1 MWRPLVIG
9 LVVLFPNF
17 GRADVA
23 SDGERLRRAGKYAE
37 AEKLLAP
44 VVQRDPHAF
53 AARLSLGLVY
63 RATGRRD
70 LERAVW
76 NRFYDDF
83 ESGAI
88 DKKKARELMYVAEA
102 ARYLGGWQ
110 DANDTF
116 RDAVDAD
123 PKGKDGARANV
134 EWAALFLEKYDAGH
148 AEQSLQEAL
157 KVLPKDPEAHALYA
171 RVKMEQNDLAGA
183 EREVQAALATDPKN
197 VAALDARADRQA
209 TDEAWS
215 EALATARRA
224 LAVNPEDVPARIVVG
239 GVDYLR
245 GDTRGYEAE
254 RDHVL
259 ATNPRAW
266 ELFHGVAE
274 MCVREHRYVE
284 ANALEEQALKIE
296 PKSWVAL
303 AAIGNNWLRLGEDQK
318 GLAALQEAWK
328 RDPYNVRT
336 YNLLQLFEDVIPKE
350 YVLVDGTPFRFRV
363 TKREEPVLLHYVKP
377 FVAREYAE
385 LVKRYGFTPEGP
397 LTIEL
402 YANPEHYAVRT
413 VGLPGLE
420 ALGVTFGKVV
430 TGMSPAGGRF
440 NWGLMLW
447 HEVAHIFSIQM
458 SKARVPRWFTEG
470 LSEYETA
477 RLDPTWTRRTHA
489 ELAHAVNEGKL
500 LPVADLNLG
509 FTRARDVS
517 HMVVTYHQAAE
528 EVMFLVRRFG
538 FDVVPKALRL
548 FADGKETVEV
558 IPAITG
564 MPLKAYDAAFAADL
578 RARLKPYE
586 NNFYVRNA
594 DISDVEAL
602 RDQIAAHPN
611 DERAK
616 GLMAMALLKAQQGE
630 EAQKLIEKAAAHPTS
645 PETYLAAGE
654 IFMARKERVMAK
666 HMFELLIQE
675 KHDGYD
681 ARLWLG
687 KIAADEGNLV
697 EAKKQLALAEG
708 YDPDSAE
715 PYVILA
721 KATLKA
727 EPATAVAALEK
738 AAQLEVMDSSIPK
751 TLVEIYAKDE
761 RWADVV
767 RTARLSQF
775 IDPYDIDVHA
785 QLARALY
792 ATGKPAEAKA
802 EIELALQCSPNEE
815 QTAMLKKLRA
825 TGGKAAPAVTPGA
838 GPKAVAPRPPS
849 PR

>member
-1 MWRPLVIG
+1 MWRPLVIA
-9 LVVLFPNF
+9 LVLLFPNF

-23 SDGERLRRAGKYAE
+23 SDGERLRRQGRYAD

-53 AARLSLGLVY
+53 AARRSLGLVY

-88 DKKKARELMYVAEA
+88 DKKSARQLTYVAEA

-123 PKGKDGARANV
+123 PHGKDGARANI

-157 KVLPKDPEAHALYA
+157 KILPKDAEAHALYA
-171 RVKMEQNDLAGA
+171 RVKMEQNDLPGA
-183 EREVQAALATDPKN
+183 EREVQAALLSDPKN
-197 VAALDARADRQA
+197 VAAFDVRAERQVV
-209 TDEAWS
+209 DEAWH
-215 EALATARRA
+215 EAVATARRA
-224 LAVNPEDVPARIVVG
+224 LAVDPEDVAARTIVGAVAF
-239 GVDYLR
+239 LR
-245 GDTRGYEAE
+245 DDQKGYEAE

-259 ATNPRAW
+259 ATNPHAW
-266 ELFHGVAE
+266 EFFHGVAE
-274 MCVREHRYVE
+274 LCVKEHRYVE
-284 ANALEEQALKIE
+284 ANALEAEALKIE

-303 AAIGNNWLRLGEDQK
+303 AAIGNNWLRLGNDQK
-318 GLAALQEAWK
+318 GLDALQEAWK

-350 YVLVDGTPFRFRV
+350 YVLVDPDGATLRDAPSGTRKPFRFRV

-377 FVAREYAE
+377 MVEREYAE

-430 TGMSPAGGRF
+430 TGMSPMGGRF

-447 HEVAHIFSIQM
+447 HEVAHIFSIQL
-458 SKARVPRWFTEG
+458 SRARVPRWFTEG
-470 LSEYETA
+470 LSEYETS
-477 RLDPTWTRRTHA
+477 RVDPTWVRRTHA
-489 ELAHAVNEGKL
+489 ELYHAIANKQL
-500 LPVADLNLG
+500 LSVADLNLG

-538 FDVVPKALRL
+538 FPVVPKALRM
-548 FADGKETVEV
+548 FAQGKETPEV

-564 MPLKAYDAAFAADL
+564 MSIKQYDAAFEADL

-586 NNFYVRNA
+586 NNFYVKA
-594 DISDVEAL
+594 SDFSDVDAL
-602 RDQIAAHPN
+602 RDQIAENPK

-616 GLMAMALLKAQQGE
+616 ALMAMALIKAQQGG
-630 EAQKLIEKAAAHPTS
+630 EAEKLIEKAAEHPTS
-645 PETYLAAGE
+645 PETLLAAGQ
-654 IFMARKERVMAK
+654 IFIARKERVMAK
-666 HMFELLIQE
+666 KMFQGLIDE

-687 KIAADEGNLV
+687 KIAVDEGNLD
-697 EAKKQLALAEG
+697 EAKKQLALAKQF
-708 YDPDSAE
+708 DPESAE
-715 PYVILA
+715 PYVLLA
-721 KATLKA
+721 KALIKTDGDA
-727 EPATAVAALEK
+727 AVAELEK
-738 AAQLEVMDSSIPK
+738 AAELEVMDSSIPK
-751 TLVEIYAKDE
+751 ALVEIYAKKQ

-767 RTARLSQF
+767 RTARLSQM
-775 IDPYDIDVHA
+775 IDPYDVEVHGA
-785 QLARALY
+785 LARALL
-792 ATGKPAEAKA
+792 ALGKKDEAKV
-802 EIELALQCSPNEE
+802 ELELRKQSAASTGAALP
-815 QTAMLKKLRA
+815 
-825 TGGKAAPAVTPGA
+825 
-838 GPKAVAPRPPS
+838 PPS

>member
-9 LVVLFPNF
+9 LVLLFPNF
-17 GRADVA
+17 GHADPA
-23 SDGERLRRAGKYAE
+23 ADGERLRRAGRYAE

-44 VVQRDPHAF
+44 AVQRDPHAF
-53 AARLSLGLVY
+53 AARLSLGLIY

-88 DKKKARELMYVAEA
+88 DKKKSRQLLYVAEA

-123 PKGKDGARANV
+123 PRGKDGARANV

-157 KVLPKDPEAHALYA
+157 KVLPHDAGAHALYA
-171 RVKMEQNDLAGA
+171 RVKMEQNDLPGA
-183 EREVQAALATDPKN
+183 EREVRAALAVDPRN
-197 VAALDARADRQA
+197 VAALDVRAERQA
-209 TDEAWS
+209 VDEAWP
-215 EALATARRA
+215 EAVATATRA
-224 LAVNPEDVPARIVVG
+224 LAINPEDVDARTIVGAVAF
-239 GVDYLR
+239 LR
-245 GDTRGYEAE
+245 DDRRGYQAE
-254 RDHVL
+254 RDRVL
-259 ATNPRAW
+259 QTNPHAW
-266 ELFHGVAE
+266 EFFHGVAE
-274 MCVREHRYVE
+274 LCVKEHRYVE
-284 ANALEEQALKIE
+284 ANGLEQEALKVE
-296 PKSWVAL
+296 PKSAVAL

-318 GLAALQEAWK
+318 GLEALRAAWK

-363 TKREEPVLLHYVKP
+363 TRREEPVLLHYVRP
-377 FVAREYAE
+377 FVQREYAE

-430 TGMSPAGGRF
+430 TGMSPMGGRF

-447 HEVAHIFSIQM
+447 HEVAHIFSIQL
-458 SKARVPRWFTEG
+458 SRARVPRWFTEG

-489 ELAHAVNEGKL
+489 ELYHAIADKKL
-500 LPVADLNLG
+500 LSVGELNLG

-528 EVMFLVRRFG
+528 EVMFLVKRFG
-538 FDVVPKALRL
+538 FDVVPKALKL
-548 FADGKETVEV
+548 FAQGKETAEV

-564 MPLKAYDAAFAADL
+564 MTVRAYDAAFEADL
-578 RARLKPYE
+578 RARLTPYE
-586 NNFYVRNA
+586 HNFYVKA
-594 DISDVEAL
+594 SDFSDVDAL
-602 RDQIAAHPN
+602 RDRIAEHPD

-616 GLMAMALLKAQQGE
+616 GLMAMALIQAQQGDA
-630 EAQKLIEKAAAHPTS
+630 AQKLIDKAIAHPDTPEVLLAAA
-645 PETYLAAGE
+645 E
-654 IFMARKERVMAK
+654 IFVGRKERPAAK
-666 HMFELLIQE
+666 KVLQALITE
-675 KHDGYD
+675 AHGDGYD

-687 KIAADEGNLV
+687 KIAVDEGNLD
-697 EAKKQLALAEG
+697 EAKKQLALAKG
-708 YDPDSAE
+708 FDPDSAE
-715 PYVILA
+715 PYVLLA
-721 KATLKA
+721 KAMLKSD
-727 EPATAVAALEK
+727 EEAALGELER
-738 AAQLEVMDSSIPK
+738 AAQLEVMDGSIPK
-751 TLVEIYAKDE
+751 TLVEIYGKKQ

-775 IDPYDIDVHA
+775 IDPYDVAVHTM
-785 QLARALY
+785 LARALF
-792 ATGKPAEAKA
+792 ALGKPAAARTEIDLA
-802 EIELALQCSPNEE
+802 EKCAPTDE
-815 QTAMLKKLRA
+815 QRATLKKLLA
-825 TGGKAAPAVTPGA
+825 TPGA
-838 GPKAVAPRPPS
+838 APKAAAPPPPS

>member
-1 MWRPLVIG
+1 MWRPLAIG
-9 LVVLFPNF
+9 LLLLFPNF
-17 GRADVA
+17 GWADPA
-23 SDGERLRRAGKYAE
+23 ADGERLRRAGRYAE
-37 AEKLLAP
+37 AEKALAP
-44 VVQRDPHAF
+44 AVQRDPRAF

-70 LERAVW
+70 EERAVW

-88 DKKKARELMYVAEA
+88 DKKKAKELMYVAEA

-123 PKGKDGARANV
+123 PRGKDGARANI

-157 KVLPKDPEAHALYA
+157 KILPKDAGAHALYA
-171 RVKMEQNDLAGA
+171 RVKMEQDDLPGA
-183 EREVQAALATDPKN
+183 EREIEAALKADPKN
-197 VAALDARADRQA
+197 AEALDVRAERQVI
-209 TDEAWS
+209 DEDWAG
-215 EALATARRA
+215 AVATAKRA
-224 LAVNPEDVPARIVVG
+224 LAFNPEDVDARTIVGAVAF
-239 GVDYLR
+239 LR
-245 GDTRGYEAE
+245 DDTRGFQAE

-259 ATNPRAW
+259 KTNPRAW
-266 ELFHGVAE
+266 EFFHGVAE
-274 MCVREHRYVE
+274 LCVKEHRYVE
-284 ANALEEQALKIE
+284 ANALEAKALAIE

-303 AAIGNNWLRLGEDQK
+303 AAIGSNWLRLGDDQK
-318 GLAALQEAWK
+318 GLDALREAWK

-336 YNLLQLFEDVIPKE
+336 YNLLNLFEDVIPKE
-350 YVLVDGTPFRFRV
+350 YVLVEGTPFRFRV
-363 TKREEPVLLHYVKP
+363 TRREQPVLLHYVKP
-377 FVAREYAE
+377 FVEREYAE
-385 LVKRYGFTPEGP
+385 LTRRYGFKPEGP

-477 RLDPTWTRRTHA
+477 RLDPTWVRRTHA
-489 ELAHAVNEGKL
+489 ELYHAVAEGKL
-500 LPVADLNLG
+500 LPVAELNLG

-538 FDVVPKALRL
+538 FDVVPKALKM
-548 FADGKETVEV
+548 FAAGKETPEV
-558 IPAITG
+558 IPEITG
-564 MPLKAYDAAFAADL
+564 MSLAAYDAAFAADL
-578 RARLKPYE
+578 RARLKPYD
-586 NNFYVRNA
+586 NDFYVRPS
-594 DISDVEAL
+594 DFSDVEAL
-602 RDQIAAHPN
+602 RDQLKDHPN
-611 DERAK
+611 DERTK

-630 EAQKLIEKAAAHPTS
+630 EAHKLIEKALEHPTA
-645 PETYLAAGE
+645 PETMLAAGM
-654 IFMARKERVMAK
+654 IFMAQKERGLAK
-666 HMFELLIQE
+666 KMFQGLIDD

-687 KIAADEGNLV
+687 KIAADEGSFA
-697 EAKKQLALAEG
+697 EARKQLALAEQF
-708 YDPDSAE
+708 DPDSAE
-715 PYVILA
+715 PHVILA
-721 KATLKA
+721 KALLKS
-727 EPATAVAALEK
+727 EPDVAVAELEQ
-738 AAQLEVMDSSIPK
+738 AAKLEVMDSSIPK
-751 TLVEIYAKDE
+751 ALVEIYAKKQA
-761 RWADVV
+761 WADVV
-767 RTARLSQF
+767 RTARLSQM
-775 IDPYDIDVHA
+775 IDPYDVEVHDA
-785 QLARALY
+785 LARAL
-792 ATGKPAEAKA
+792 AALGHKDEARV
-802 EIELALQCSPNEE
+802 ELE
-815 QTAMLKKLRA
+815 LKKQS
-825 TGGKAAPAVTPGA
+825 AASTAGA
-838 GPKAVAPRPPS
+838 PPRPS

>member
-9 LVVLFPNF
+9 LVLLFPNF

-23 SDGERLRRAGKYAE
+23 ADGERLRRAGRYAE
-37 AEKLLAP
+37 AEKILAP
-44 VVQRDPHAF
+44 AVQRDPRAF

-63 RATGRRD
+63 RATGQRD
-70 LERAVW
+70 RERAVW

-88 DKKKARELMYVAEA
+88 DKKKSRELLYVAEA

-123 PKGKDGARANV
+123 PKGKDGARANI

-157 KVLPKDPEAHALYA
+157 QVLPKDADAHALYA
-171 RVKMEQNDLAGA
+171 RVKMEQNDLPGA
-183 EREVQAALATDPKN
+183 EREVAAALASDPKS
-197 VAALDARADRQA
+197 VAALDARAERQVG
-209 TDEAWS
+209 DEAYDD
-215 EALATARRA
+215 AVATAKRA
-224 LAVNPEDVPARIVVG
+224 LAINPEDLGARTVIGAVAF
-239 GVDYLR
+239 LR
-245 GDTRGYEAE
+245 DDKRGFTAE

-259 ATNPRAW
+259 KTNPRAW
-266 ELFHGVAE
+266 EFFHGIADT
-274 MCVREHRYVE
+274 CVKEHRYVE
-284 ANALEEQALKIE
+284 ANALEAEALKIE

-303 AAIGNNWLRLGEDQK
+303 AAIGSNWLRLGDDQK
-318 GLAALQEAWK
+318 GLDALKEAWK

-377 FVAREYAE
+377 FVEREYAE
-385 LVKRYGFTPEGP
+385 LCRRYKFKPEGP

-430 TGMSPAGGRF
+430 TGMSPMGGKF

-458 SKARVPRWFTEG
+458 SRARVPRWFTEG

-477 RLDPTWTRRTHA
+477 RLDPTWVRRTHA
-489 ELAHAVNEGKL
+489 ELYHAVADKQL
-500 LPVADLNLG
+500 LSVGELNLG

-538 FDVVPKALRL
+538 FDVVPQALKM
-548 FADGKETVEV
+548 FGEGKDTAQV

-564 MPLKAYDAAFAADL
+564 MSVKAYDAAFEADL

-586 NNFYVRNA
+586 NNFYVKA
-594 DISDVEAL
+594 SDISDVEAL
-602 RDQIAAHPN
+602 RDRIAEHPN
-611 DERAK
+611 DAQAK
-616 GLMAMALLKAQQGE
+616 GRMAMALIKAQRGD
-630 EAQKLIEKAAAHPTS
+630 EAEKLIAQSMTAAAKPR
-645 PETYLAAGE
+645 EIFLAAAE
-654 IFMARKERVMAK
+654 LDVARKDRASAK
-666 HMFELLIQE
+666 KMLQTLIDEL
-675 KHDGYD
+675 HGDGYD

-687 KIAADEGNLV
+687 KIAVDEGNLD
-697 EAKKQLALAEG
+697 EAKKQLALAKQ

-715 PYVILA
+715 PYVLLA
-721 KATLKA
+721 KALLK
-727 EPATAVAALEK
+727 TDQDAALRELES
-738 AAQLEVMDSSIPK
+738 AAQLEVMDGSIPK
-751 TLVEIYAKDE
+751 ALVEIYEKKQ

-767 RTARLSQF
+767 RTAKLSQL
-775 IDPYDIDVHA
+775 IDPYDFDVHA
-785 QLARALY
+785 AMEKALTALGRRDEARVEARLKLQSAAL
-792 ATGKPAEAKA
+792 KA
-802 EIELALQCSPNEE
+802 
-815 QTAMLKKLRA
+815 
-825 TGGKAAPAVTPGA
+825 GGPP
-838 GPKAVAPRPPS
+838 PPS

>member
-1 MWRPLVIG
+1 MWRPLAIG
-9 LVVLFPNF
+9 LVLLFPHF
-17 GRADVA
+17 AAADPA
-23 SDGERLRRAGKYAE
+23 ADGERLRRAGRYAE

-44 VVQRDPHAF
+44 AVQRDPRAF

-70 LERAVW
+70 DERAVW

-88 DKKKARELMYVAEA
+88 DKKKAKELMYVAEA

-116 RDAVDAD
+116 RDAVEAD
-123 PKGKDGARANV
+123 PRGKDGARANI

-157 KVLPKDPEAHALYA
+157 KILPKDASAHALYA
-171 RVKMEQNDLAGA
+171 RVKMEQNDLPGA
-183 EREVQAALATDPKN
+183 EREIEAALAADPKN
-197 VAALDARADRQA
+197 VDALDVRAERQVV
-209 TDEAWS
+209 DEDWAG
-215 EALATARRA
+215 ALATVKRA
-224 LAVNPEDVPARIVVG
+224 LAINPEDVAARTIAGAVAF
-239 GVDYLR
+239 LR
-245 GDTRGYEAE
+245 DDTRGYEAE

-259 ATNPRAW
+259 KTNPRAW
-266 ELFHGVAE
+266 EFFHGVAE
-274 MCVREHRYVE
+274 LCVKEHRYVE
-284 ANALEEQALKIE
+284 ANALEKKALEIE

-303 AAIGNNWLRLGEDQK
+303 AAIGSNWLRLGDDQK
-318 GLAALQEAWK
+318 GLEALREAWK

-336 YNLLQLFEDVIPKE
+336 YNLLNLFEDVIPKE

-363 TKREEPVLLHYVKP
+363 SKREEPVLLHYVKP
-377 FVAREYAE
+377 FVEREYAE
-385 LVKRYGFTPEGP
+385 LTKRYGFKPEGP

-447 HEVAHIFSIQM
+447 HEVAHIFSIQL

-477 RLDPTWTRRTHA
+477 RLDPTWVRRTHA
-489 ELAHAVNEGKL
+489 ELYHAVADKQL
-500 LPVADLNLG
+500 LPVGELNLG

-538 FDVVPKALRL
+538 FDVVPKALKL
-548 FADGKETVEV
+548 FAAGKETPEV

-564 MPLKAYDAAFAADL
+564 MTLRAYDAAFEADL
-578 RARLKPYE
+578 RARLLPYE
-586 NNFYVRNA
+586 HNFYVRA
-594 DISDVEAL
+594 SDFSDVEAL
-602 RDQIAAHPN
+602 RDQIAQHPN

-616 GLMAMALLKAQQGE
+616 GLMAMALLKAQQGD
-630 EAQKLIEKAAAHPTS
+630 EAQKLIAKAVDHPS
-645 PETYLAAGE
+645 APETLLAAGQ
-654 IFMARKERVMAK
+654 IFMAQKERGLAK
-666 HMFELLIQE
+666 KMFQGLIDG

-687 KIAADEGNLV
+687 KIACDEGDLV
-697 EAKKQLALAEG
+697 EAKKQLALAKQL
-708 YDPDSAE
+708 DPDSAE
-715 PYVILA
+715 PYALLA
-721 KATLKA
+721 KALLKTQPDA
-727 EPATAVAALEK
+727 AVAELEE
-738 AAQLEVMDSSIPK
+738 AARLEVMDGSIPK
-751 TLVEIYAKDE
+751 ALVEIYSKDK

-775 IDPYDIDVHA
+775 IDPYDVDVHA
-785 QLARALY
+785 AAARALF
-792 ATGKPAEAKA
+792 ALGRAPEARV
-802 EIELALQCSPNEE
+802 EIELARKC
-815 QTAMLKKLRA
+815 T
-825 TGGKAAPAVTPGA
+825 
-838 GPKAVAPRPPS
+838 
-849 PR
+849 